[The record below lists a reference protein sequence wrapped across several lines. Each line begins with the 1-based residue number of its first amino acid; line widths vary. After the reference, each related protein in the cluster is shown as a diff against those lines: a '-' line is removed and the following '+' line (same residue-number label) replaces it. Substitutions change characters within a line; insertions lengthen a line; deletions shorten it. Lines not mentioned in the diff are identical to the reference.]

1 MSSTASSRSHLPSV
15 RTSSAAFFL
24 QAGVSFP
31 VSRYSSWP
39 DAVDAIR
46 ASFLVIRSMWWQR
59 VSCLEG
65 APCSAITI
73 MNFFMVLKQEA
84 PHFHFALYL
93 ANDAI
98 MSCPGS
104 DHISLLP
111 LLTSGPGHHCL
122 YLRAK
127 PFKCSLQMSL
137 LQLTVESPPT
147 ARQSL
152 LSPYP
157 DGVTPLL
164 TPPLGDQLIRVKAR
178 VMASASQVHP
188 VRAHSS
194 PFPQPSSSLLSH
206 SRRTAAVPQAHE
218 DSSAQALA
226 LFTNPPPQGTTG
238 LLHLPP
244 SSVFTQKAQWGL
256 PQPRSLKY

>member
-1 MSSTASSRSHLPSV
+1 MGLPQSPPPSV
-15 RTSSAAFFL
+15 RTSSAALFR

-31 VSRYSSWP
+31 LPCYSSWTN
-39 DAVDAIR
+39 AVDAIR
-46 ASFLVIRSMWWQR
+46 ASFLVIRSMRWQR
-59 VSCLEG
+59 VPCLEG

-73 MNFFMVLKQEA
+73 MNFMVLKQQA

-104 DHISLLP
+104 DHVSLLP

-122 YLRAK
+122 YLRAR
-127 PFKCSLQMSL
+127 PFKGSLQMSL
-137 LQLTVESPPT
+137 LQLTVGSQPT

-152 LSPYP
+152 LSTCP
-157 DGVTPLL
+157 DSVTPLL

-178 VMASASQVHP
+178 VMSSASQVHP
-188 VRAHSS
+188 IRAHSS

-206 SRRTAAVPQAHE
+206 SRMAAAVPQAHK

-256 PQPRSLKY
+256 PQPRPLKY